1 MAKKEAGKFTASDI
15 MEGMISVR
23 AVIRGA
29 ESGVNDRK
37 IEKIIYD
44 EARGKTRAKE
54 LSYLR
59 AMGYK
64 YGFPVLPVAA
74 EEIEAL
80 ALGTSHGGILAVCS
94 PRSFPAASAENLP
107 EKGFYVMLEG
117 IEDPYNFGY
126 CLRSLYAAGVTGI
139 ILENHNWTGVS
150 GIVARASAGAS
161 EM

>member
-1 MAKKEAGKFTASDI
+1 
-15 MEGMISVR
+15 MISVR

-64 YGFPVLPVAA
+64 YGFPVLP
-74 EEIEAL
+74 
-80 ALGTSHGGILAVCS
+80 G
-94 PRSFPAASAENLP
+94 
-107 EKGFYVMLEG
+107 
-117 IEDPYNFGY
+117 
-126 CLRSLYAAGVTGI
+126 
-139 ILENHNWTGVS
+139 
-150 GIVARASAGAS
+150 
-161 EM
+161 